1 MNQGQ
6 QFLDAV
12 QQSAKI
18 MYKHVRETCDANP
31 DEAAWI
37 LDPLAR
43 WSKKAYGDEIF
54 TQAAKGYARYCMT
67 VIQAQQAYEASGIYN
82 PESLQDI
89 KKSVYEDPAYMIP
102 YMWAAVLIYPFWPSM
117 IEHIQLFRDAFLG
130 KLPENPRVLELGCG
144 HGVLGLL
151 AAEHRSDAR
160 VHGIDLSPS
169 AIEIAETLRE
179 ASGLGDR
186 VRVEVQDA
194 TELHGENGENGDET
208 IGHYDGIIFAML
220 AEHLA
225 NPAPLMQAVKRNLAP
240 GGIVYFSTAIE
251 SPQPDHVYEFHNE
264 SQTLGVAEQAGLRA
278 RAMVSQ
284 GSRIRPDAKYRP
296 RAVAMILEHL

>member
-1 MNQGQ
+1 
-6 QFLDAV
+6 
-12 QQSAKI
+12 
-18 MYKHVRETCDANP
+18 
-31 DEAAWI
+31 
-37 LDPLAR
+37 
-43 WSKKAYGDEIF
+43 
-54 TQAAKGYARYCMT
+54 
-67 VIQAQQAYEASGIYN
+67 
-82 PESLQDI
+82 
-89 KKSVYEDPAYMIP
+89 
-102 YMWAAVLIYPFWPSM
+102 
-117 IEHIQLFRDAFLG
+117 
-130 KLPENPRVLELGCG
+130 
-144 HGVLGLL
+144 
-151 AAEHRSDAR
+151 

-194 TELHGENGENGDET
+194 TELHSENGENGDET

-225 NPAPLMQAVKRNLAP
+225 NHAPLMQAVKRNLAP

-264 SQTLGVAEQAGLRA
+264 SQTLALAEQAGLRA

-284 GSRIRPDAKYRP
+284 GNRIRPDAKYRP